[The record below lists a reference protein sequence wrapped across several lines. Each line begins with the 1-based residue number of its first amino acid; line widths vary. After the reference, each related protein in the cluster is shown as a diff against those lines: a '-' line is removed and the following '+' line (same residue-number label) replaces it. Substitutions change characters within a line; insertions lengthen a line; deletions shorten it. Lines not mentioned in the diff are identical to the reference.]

1 MSAHNGYMCT
11 DDGKPK
17 TIIYSKGEFK
27 MNKYWENEV
36 AVETETS
43 MAVVKYYKDA
53 GKVQLFPTYLDKNNE
68 TQLGRGCTW
77 DNNEMSSEDAVKL
90 AFAVM
95 QGLLDSG
102 IENDAYSE
110 AYSLLSDEIEKL
122 GKKSKSKTSKA
133 KTKKHIDK
141 KDANSRKQLKMKFKQ
156 FTLMI
161 EVDDYNYG
169 MPTYK
174 VVSDDENIALNCNT
188 LINYLVSVDLNKKI
202 TREMKKELKAWADDE
217 IDMIFDALKNS
228 ETTLDEAIKDTLKN
242 VDMYEF

>member
-1 MSAHNGYMCT
+1 MCT

-17 TIIYSKGEFK
+17 TNNYSKGEFK

-43 MAVVKYYKDA
+43 MAVVKYYKEA

-68 TQLGRGCTW
+68 VQLGRGCTW

-122 GKKSKSKTSKA
+122 GAKSKSKATTKT
-133 KTKKHIDK
+133 KTKKHIGK
-141 KDANSRKQLKMKFKQ
+141 KDVNSRKQLKMKFNQ
-156 FTLMI
+156 FVLMI

-174 VVSDDENIALNCNT
+174 VVSDDEDITLNCNT
-188 LINYLVSVDLNKKI
+188 LIDYLVSVDLNKKI
-202 TREMKKELKAWADDE
+202 TREMKKELKAWGDDE
-217 IDMIFDALKNS
+217 FNKIFDALKNG
-228 ETTLDEAIKDTLKN
+228 ETTLDEAIKDMLKN
-242 VDMYEF
+242 MDTYEF

>member
-1 MSAHNGYMCT
+1 
-11 DDGKPK
+11 
-17 TIIYSKGEFK
+17 

-122 GKKSKSKTSKA
+122 GAKSKSKATTKT
-133 KTKKHIDK
+133 KTKKHIEK
-141 KDANSRKQLKMKFKQ
+141 KRCQQQETVK
-156 FTLMI
+156 
-161 EVDDYNYG
+161 
-169 MPTYK
+169 
-174 VVSDDENIALNCNT
+174 
-188 LINYLVSVDLNKKI
+188 
-202 TREMKKELKAWADDE
+202 DE
-217 IDMIFDALKNS
+217 IQTVRFD
-228 ETTLDEAIKDTLKN
+228 D
-242 VDMYEF
+242 